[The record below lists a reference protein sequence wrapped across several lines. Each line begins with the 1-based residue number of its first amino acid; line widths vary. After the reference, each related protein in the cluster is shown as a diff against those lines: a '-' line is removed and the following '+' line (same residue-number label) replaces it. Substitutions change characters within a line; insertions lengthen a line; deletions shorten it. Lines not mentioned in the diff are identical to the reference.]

1 MVTYSSLPES
11 GSLKTGSLAPWRK
24 QTITPTTRG
33 SADDS
38 AERGVSTAT
47 AGANAT
53 TAPAARRRSIARAR
67 AIRRLYPVPARTCRA
82 IEGKASKQA
91 QAAHASTGKQIK
103 VNLRKGQLNRH
114 ARESGRSARSA
125 PRPPL
130 VHTKHRLAA
139 AVASRAELVS
149 SETRHTGANHFS
161 LPTFILVH
169 DTTTRRQSH
178 TVLGWA
184 RRGTPPVSNFASVG
198 SVFRPR
204 SLRST
209 QARHASYTG
218 SHPGLS
224 QWSLHL
230 AILVSS
236 ILIMT
241 ASDRPED
248 GRTYTMFTR
257 CATAAEA
264 KYTRARCQNCS
275 PRDPSWSC

>member
-67 AIRRLYPVPARTCRA
+67 PRYGGGTRYPRELVERSR
-82 IEGKASKQA
+82 EKQASKQA
-91 QAAHASTGKQIK
+91 GNTQAGKQRYRQA
-103 VNLRKGQLNRH
+103 NLRKGQLNRH
-114 ARESGRSARSA
+114 ARESARSARSA

-139 AVASRAELVS
+139 AVASRAELALAVKRDTQGQTTFLYLHS
-149 SETRHTGANHFS
+149 FS
-161 LPTFILVH
+161 F
-169 DTTTRRQSH
+169 TTPQQEQSH

-204 SLRST
+204 SLR
-209 QARHASYTG
+209 RHPRPRPDMLLLYVHTRD
-218 SHPGLS
+218 
-224 QWSLHL
+224 SLNGRC
-230 AILVSS
+230 ILRF
-236 ILIMT
+236 LFL
-241 ASDRPED
+241 P
-248 GRTYTMFTR
+248 Y
-257 CATAAEA
+257 
-264 KYTRARCQNCS
+264 
-275 PRDPSWSC
+275 

>member
-67 AIRRLYPVPARTCRA
+67 AIRRRYPVPARTCRA

-91 QAAHASTGKQIK
+91 KQHTQAGKQIK
-103 VNLRKGQLNRH
+103 VDLRKGQLNRH

-139 AVASRAELVS
+139 AVASRAELALAVKRDTQGQTTFLYLHS
-149 SETRHTGANHFS
+149 FS
-161 LPTFILVH
+161 F
-169 DTTTRRQSH
+169 TTPQQDGSH
-178 TVLGWA
+178 TRCSGGLAAGHRLFRIS
-184 RRGTPPVSNFASVG
+184 RRWVQSSDRGPVHPG
-198 SVFRPR
+198 HR
-204 SLRST
+204 LRYIPVI
-209 QARHASYTG
+209 R
-218 SHPGLS
+218 SHPGR
-224 QWSLHL
+224 SLNGRC
-230 AILVSS
+230 ILRF
-236 ILIMT
+236 LFL
-241 ASDRPED
+241 P
-248 GRTYTMFTR
+248 Y
-257 CATAAEA
+257 
-264 KYTRARCQNCS
+264 
-275 PRDPSWSC
+275 